1 MRAIESASN
10 FDENVA
16 SCFGAHGHRMNES
29 RYNSDPAVRRR
40 FPRYKV
46 DLRLDV
52 RVFRDGQNISLWGRS
67 TELSEDGVGAT
78 LTSEVEP
85 GEVVWLELT
94 LPAPA
99 RAVKIRAL
107 VRYRD
112 GLRHGLE
119 FLARNPEQRE
129 ALHRIC
135 QSLDANQ

>member
-1 MRAIESASN
+1 MRL
-10 FDENVA
+10 
-16 SCFGAHGHRMNES
+16 GAQDLCMTES

-52 RVFRDGQNISLWGRS
+52 RVFRDGQNVSLWGRS

-94 LPAPA
+94 LPPPA
-99 RAVKIRAL
+99 RPVKIRAL

-119 FLARNPEQRE
+119 FLARSPEQRE
-129 ALHRIC
+129 SLHQLC
-135 QSLDANQ
+135 QSLGANQ